1 MKLHVIVSPAF
12 LNKDDLRGCLCA
24 VVDVLRATSTITT
37 ALVSGAKAVYPCLS
51 IEEARNRAASLGR
64 EHSLLGGEDRG
75 QFIPGFDLGNS
86 PLEYKNADV
95 VGGKNIVTYTSN
107 GTGTIRKAYEG
118 CGSPVYIA
126 SLINISAVSSA
137 ITIAAISQQV
147 EGIAILCSGRYG
159 NPSAEDLFCAGLIIE
174 RITIELGK
182 KEKVSELTDGARIAV
197 GFAIANEGLS
207 LDVLSSSDHGRFLQ
221 TIGFSQ
227 DLEFASQLDT
237 YDAVPVF
244 DGERV
249 VLSVSDN

>member
-1 MKLHVIVSPAF
+1 MKLDVIVSPAF
-12 LNKDDLRGCLCA
+12 LSEGDIKDCLCA

-37 ALVSGAKAVYPCLS
+37 ALISGAKAVYPCLS
-51 IEEARNRAASLGR
+51 IDEARNRAASLGR

-75 QFIPGFDLGNS
+75 RFIPGFDLGNS

-95 VGGKNIVTYTSN
+95 VGKNIVTYTSN
-107 GTGTIRKAYEG
+107 GTGTIRKAYAG

-126 SLINISAVSSA
+126 SLINVSAVSSA
-137 ITIAAISQQV
+137 LAMAAVSRQI

-159 NPSAEDLFCAGLIIE
+159 NPSAEDLFCAGLLIE
-174 RITIELGK
+174 RITAELGK
-182 KEKVSELTDGARIAV
+182 KDEVSELTDGARIAV
-197 GFAIANEGLS
+197 GFATANEGLS
-207 LDVLSSSDHGRFLQ
+207 LDVLSSSDHGSFLQ

-237 YDAVPVF
+237 YNAVPVF

-249 VLSVSDN
+249 VLSANDN